1 MRTALGAT
9 RLRLIGQRLTE
20 TFLLAGIGCV
30 VSAAIAWGGVRFLM
44 YVYGGSLPRT
54 NEIALNSRLL
64 WFALLFTV
72 AAALLLGLTTAMR
85 EERDQLEPTLRE
97 GAGAFGSRRSTRM
110 RKVLVAVQ
118 AACALTLVSGSF
130 ELLESFQNLMRVNPG
145 FDTPRLV
152 TLHIVT
158 QNPKMRPRE
167 S

>member
-1 MRTALGAT
+1 
-9 RLRLIGQRLTE
+9 
-20 TFLLAGIGCV
+20 
-30 VSAAIAWGGVRFLM
+30 
-44 YVYGGSLPRT
+44 
-54 NEIALNSRLL
+54 L